1 MNGKILFI
9 LSLFITSGLVLFGGC
24 DDTVGIVNWTPPD
37 TTQRDTTGS
46 DSTELPDSL
55 KREIEDIVLVP
66 VGNFWRGSSYGYYER
81 DETPQKEIRVDS
93 FYIMKYEV
101 TNEQYAQ
108 FLSEIDEPAT
118 HHHGD
123 MLVGRR
129 SDSYFAIG
137 EYARYP
143 ISYANWFDAQAFA
156 QWIGGRL
163 PTEAEWEKAARGD
176 QDRRIYPWGDQITG
190 SLANFSNSNGGLWRV
205 GLSEGFSP
213 YGCYDMVGNVWEWTA
228 DWYNATYYSRGTSR
242 NPKGEPTGRFKTIRG
257 GSYGND
263 ETIVRCS
270 ERNGVEP
277 ELRFFELGFRV
288 VFSPDSVKPAE

>member
-143 ISYANWFDAQAFA
+143 ISYANWFDAQAYCD
-156 QWIGGRL
+156 WGGRRL
-163 PTEAEWEKAARGD
+163 PTEAEWEKAARGGLEGML
-176 QDRRIYPWGDQITG
+176 YPWGDQAPVCAKGAENGAQFYSCDGETVPVG
-190 SLANFSNSNGGLWRV
+190 SFAPNGYGL
-205 GLSEGFSP
+205 
-213 YGCYDMVGNVWEWTA
+213 YDMAGNVWEWTSSLYE
-228 DWYNATYYSRGTSR
+228 DYHYDATD
-242 NPKGEPTGRFKTIRG
+242 GREDVEASGPRVLRG
-257 GSYGND
+257 GSWSYGGNFLRVAD
-263 ETIVRCS
+263 
-270 ERNGVEP
+270 RNRYVP
-277 ELRFFELGFRV
+277 YDSDLNFGFRCAL
-288 VFSPDSVKPAE
+288 SP